1 MDKKSQSVKS
11 ESKEQ
16 RPTQSAPSLPS
27 RKINESAVQ
36 AVSVPTAK
44 KFVSASS
51 SALPTLTEKP
61 DVKISAAAAVVSPVV
76 RASVASSVVSKEDID
91 NDAPIKDVKTK
102 STAAEQTN
110 REQKI
115 VSEKPKR
122 LPVIEPTPS
131 KPVDPAVPRTRAPPP
146 APSFA
151 ERPLVLA
158 THLVPSLPVGLF
170 EVVAE
175 AIEAAVNRP
184 VVIVHEARRDRPV
197 AKEVVDIAILPTDS
211 SWEDGRLLPIGFVF
225 EHRLNKDFSPAVYA
239 DVVVATDRAPH
250 VEELLDLRGH
260 RCALPDRRSSRGV
273 SALLFNY
280 LRLKGEGPSFF
291 GNTLDA
297 SSHVSA
303 LQMVAGKQVEVCV
316 LESPVIRFHRKTLP
330 GVYSLHILSSLGPLP
345 PYKIFANKRMPP
357 ETVDKIEKYLLQ
369 IRQDTEW
376 LEKFTPYSVLGF
388 AEYSNKLGEIPEIKS
403 VPTSA
408 PYY

>member
-1 MDKKSQSVKS
+1 MDKKSQTVKS
-11 ESKEQ
+11 ESKEPS
-16 RPTQSAPSLPS
+16 PTQFPSSFPS
-27 RKINESAVQ
+27 TRKIKELMAQ

-44 KFVSASS
+44 KSVSASS

-61 DVKISAAAAVVSPVV
+61 DVKISTTAAAAAVSPVV

-91 NDAPIKDVKTK
+91 NDAPIKDVETK
-102 STAAEQTN
+102 SAAAEQKN
-110 REQKI
+110 

-131 KPVDPAVPRTRAPPP
+131 KPMVDPAVPRTRAPRP

-175 AIEAAVNRP
+175 AIEAACNRP
-184 VVIVHEARRDRPV
+184 CVIVHEARRDRPV

-357 ETVDKIEKYLLQ
+357 ETVNKIEKYLLQ